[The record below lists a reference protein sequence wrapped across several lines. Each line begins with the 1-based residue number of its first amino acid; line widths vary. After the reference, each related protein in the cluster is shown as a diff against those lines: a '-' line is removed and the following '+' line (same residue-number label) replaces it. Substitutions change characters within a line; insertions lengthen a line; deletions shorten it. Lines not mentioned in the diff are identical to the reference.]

1 VLCPSLHAL
10 TPFVHHV
17 ISPPHRIATYSLSA
31 AGATVVVCRSGKSL
45 DQFVKD
51 VVDPGTFH
59 PDICVLSPGPGS
71 PSDFFLSDTIDA
83 MIKRKVPIFGVCLG
97 LQGLFEYFG
106 GELGILDYPMHG
118 KPSIISRSFPD
129 HVEAGHGAYTG
140 APSFDVLKGLPD
152 QFQVARYHSLH
163 GTMATLPESLT
174 VTASVDNVIM
184 AIQHKSYPI
193 AAVQFHP
200 ESLLTLPKNGMKILE
215 NALEILSSKHYAP

>member
-1 VLCPSLHAL
+1 
-10 TPFVHHV
+10 
-17 ISPPHRIATYSLSA
+17 LSA